1 MIGMK
6 QKWLCE
12 VVTQHSL
19 QNRESYWLLTYLLE
33 HETILKNVHFVERC
47 AATPRGLEKFEFSV

>member
-33 HETILKNVHFVERC
+33 HETILKTSILLSGVPQHLVDLR
-47 AATPRGLEKFEFSV
+47 LI